1 MSKILAKI
9 STDTWIIATWDE
21 YLQETENSDYNKAKF
36 YYHNGKLRIEMSP
49 LGNDHASDHSIINH
63 AIHLYAALNNIE
75 LNGKD
80 NCTYQRIGS
89 KSAQP
94 DLSFYIGQTANAV
107 PYGTS
112 IIELNKYPPPTLVI
126 EIANTSFGDDLGAK
140 RFLYED
146 LEVREYWIV
155 DVKNVKI
162 IAFKVEQEGSRRIQ
176 KSVVLP
182 DLEIALLEEALRR
195 TRQSNHSRVSAW
207 LLEQFQKK

>member
-1 MSKILAKI
+1 MSKIIVKI
-9 STDTWIIATWDE
+9 PTDTWIIATWDE
-21 YLQETENSDYNKAKF
+21 YLQETENPDYNKAKF
-36 YYHNGKLRIEMSP
+36 YYHKGKLRIEMSP
-49 LGNDHASDHSIINH
+49 LGHDHASDHSILTY
-63 AIHLYAALNNIE
+63 AIHLYTALKNIDS
-75 LNGKD
+75 NGHD
-80 NCTYQRIGS
+80 NCTYQKIGFL
-89 KSAQP
+89 SAQP

-112 IIELNKYPPPTLVI
+112 IIELDSYPPPTLVI

-146 LEVREYWIV
+146 LKIREYWIV

-182 DLEIALLEEALRR
+182 DLEIALLEKALRR

-207 LLEQFQKK
+207 LLEQFQNK

>member
-9 STDTWIIATWDE
+9 PTDTWIIATWNE
-21 YLQETENSDYNKAKF
+21 YLQETENPDYNKAKF
-36 YYHNGKLRIEMSP
+36 YYHKGKLRIEMSP
-49 LGNDHASDHSIINH
+49 LGHDHACDHSIINH

-80 NCTYQRIGS
+80 NCTYQKIGS

-112 IIELNKYPPPTLVI
+112 IIELDSYPPPTLVI

-162 IAFKVEQEGSRRIQ
+162 IAFKVEQEGSRKIK

-182 DLEIALLEEALRR
+182 NLEIPLLEEALRR